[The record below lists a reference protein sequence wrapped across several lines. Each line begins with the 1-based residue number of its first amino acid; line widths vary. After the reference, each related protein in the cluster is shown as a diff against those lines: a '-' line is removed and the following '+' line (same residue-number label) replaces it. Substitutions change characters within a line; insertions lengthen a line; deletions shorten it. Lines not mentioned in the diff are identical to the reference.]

1 MISKILVAYDDGKQ
15 AKKALQAAIEIA
27 RPTGATIHLV
37 SAYALP
43 IVYQSTVSLEGIYP
57 DNTAIMKFLQEN
69 SQTHLEAILKEAAAK
84 VSAANIPV
92 HTEILEGSPGRVIVQ
107 YIEEH
112 GVDMVAVGS
121 HNRTAVNRFFM
132 GSVSNYILQH
142 VKCLVLIA
150 QDA

>member
-1 MISKILVAYDDGKQ
+1 MIGKILVAYDDGNQ
-15 AKKALQAAIEIA
+15 ARKALDAAMEIA
-27 RPTGATIHLV
+27 RSMGATIHLV
-37 SAYALP
+37 AAYALP

-57 DNTAIMKFLQEN
+57 DNTAIMKYLQEN
-69 SQTHLEAILKEAAAK
+69 SQSHLAAILEEAATRVKAE
-84 VSAANIPV
+84 NIPV

-107 YIEEH
+107 YIEEQ
-112 GVDMVAVGS
+112 GIDMVAVGS

-150 QDA
+150 KDA